1 LPLWLSPLQG
11 IILPIKKD
19 HLNYALKILNLLKSY
34 GFRFEIWMNEESLSK
49 RILLAEEQKI
59 PLVLI
64 CGDKE
69 VKNKTLSLRIRKKG
83 DLGEKKLE
91 DIISLLNEK
100 GNPPS

>member
-1 LPLWLSPLQG
+1 
-11 IILPIKKD
+11 
-19 HLNYALKILNLLKSY
+19 
-34 GFRFEIWMNEESLSK
+34 MNEESLSK